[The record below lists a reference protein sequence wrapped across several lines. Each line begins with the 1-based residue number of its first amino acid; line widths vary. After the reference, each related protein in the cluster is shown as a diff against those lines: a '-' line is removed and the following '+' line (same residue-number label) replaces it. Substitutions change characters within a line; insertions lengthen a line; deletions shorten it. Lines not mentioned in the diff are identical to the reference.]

1 MTIIL
6 RTILIFMFGLV
17 SALLS
22 TYSLAQSKT
31 FQLTLSEA
39 RMKVQLSGQNDVIDF
54 GTRKL
59 PWKWDSEF
67 PRKSGIGHF
76 NFIFDLND
84 ANYHTIQVNG
94 QGIAFSAL
102 SIGNRYRYRL
112 NSGSWQNIGWDETNT
127 QYRSLPRWHVLQQTQ
142 LMQGMNTLELELRF
156 EPANQAGISKIEI
169 GEINS
174 TFVDHQKIINIHY
187 SSSLLMLLISL
198 FIGVFTLVIWS
209 ITKRNIFALSA
220 AAEIIFAL
228 RQLSVFIEYPPIPT
242 WLWNSF
248 TASSLAVYVWL
259 MCEVSSCLLTSKSPI
274 LLSTTRYFTWFS
286 IVVIFIESA
295 RGGTHL
301 FLFWLSIIFVLVALH
316 MIRLLWFACRTSD
329 INLRIFAL
337 AFMGVVIFGLHDY
350 LYAHFGSTKFGHL
363 RASMFSPLLF
373 NLSLAM
379 IAIRYF
385 LVIQNESNRSKLNAD
400 LQNEQ
405 AKHGERQRIMTELHD
420 SVGSHLVGLLSLIKG
435 GAARKDIESLTTDAL
450 QELRI
455 AVDALQPVNGNLA
468 AVLATLRHRLQPR
481 LDAANLKLIW
491 HVEDLPK
498 LNNLTPQGIQN
509 IQRILLEAF
518 TNIMRHAKASAITV
532 KAVHLASQGI
542 INISICDDGVGFHS
556 SNFEYAGQGIKNM
569 RTRAQAIG
577 TEIEFYTN
585 VPCGS
590 CIRMQIPCSIAI

>member
-1 MTIIL
+1 MRILSRCCLTVLFGIIG
-6 RTILIFMFGLV
+6 TF
-17 SALLS
+17 
-22 TYSLAQSKT
+22 SLAQPKT
-31 FQLTLSEA
+31 FKVTLVETNMA
-39 RMKVQLSGQNDVIDF
+39 VQLKGNDHVVDF
-54 GTRKL
+54 GVRKL
-59 PWKWDSEF
+59 PWKWDAEF
-67 PRKSGIGHF
+67 PRKSGTGHF
-76 NFIFDLND
+76 TFNLNLSD
-84 ANYHTIQVNG
+84 EDYTTIQAKGN
-94 QGIAFSAL
+94 GIAFSAL

-112 NSGSWQNIGWDETNT
+112 NTGSWQNVGWDEINT
-127 QYRSLPRWHVLQQTQ
+127 QYRSLPRWHVLQQTH
-142 LMQGMNTLELELRF
+142 LIPGMNTLELELRF

-169 GEINS
+169 GDINS

-187 SSSLLMLLISL
+187 SSSLLMLFISL
-198 FIGVFTLVIWS
+198 IIGVFTLVIWF
-209 ITKRNIFALSA
+209 ITKRKIFALSA

-329 INLRIFAL
+329 INLRIFAI

-350 LYAHFGSTKFGHL
+350 IYAHFGSTKFGHL

-373 NLSLAM
+373 NLALAM

-385 LVIQNESNRSKLNAD
+385 LVIQNESNRSKLSAD
-400 LQNEQ
+400 LQYEQ

-435 GAARKDIESLTTDAL
+435 GAAWKEIESLTTDAL

-481 LDAANLKLIW
+481 LDTANLKLIW
-491 HVEDLPK
+491 QVEDIPK
-498 LNNLTPQGIQN
+498 LKNLTPQGIQN

-518 TNIMRHAKASAITV
+518 TNVMRHAKATV
-532 KAVHLASQGI
+532 INVRAVHLPLLDLVE
-542 INISICDDGVGFHS
+542 ISICDDGVGFDW
-556 SNFEYAGQGIKNM
+556 SNLEYAGQGIKNM
-569 RTRAQAIG
+569 KTRAQAIG
-577 TEIEFYTN
+577 TKIEFYTN

-590 CIRMQIPCSIAI
+590 CIRMQIPCSITN